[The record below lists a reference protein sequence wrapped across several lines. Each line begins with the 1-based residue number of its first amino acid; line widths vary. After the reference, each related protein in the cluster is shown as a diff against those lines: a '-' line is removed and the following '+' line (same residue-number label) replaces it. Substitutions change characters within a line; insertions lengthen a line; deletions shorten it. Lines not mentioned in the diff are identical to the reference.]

1 MKRNQQVKLR
11 TRREKFLNY
20 DQQILFTLRD
30 VLSYNELKKTRDEI
44 LEGILH
50 FMKKN
55 NTQDIQSIILDG
67 NTSQK
72 GNLAQ
77 QFGPQVHEDFRGS
90 KYRGPSKN
98 RSKW

>member
-1 MKRNQQVKLR
+1 MR

-55 NTQDIQSIILDG
+55 STQDIQSIILDG
-67 NTSQK
+67 NTS
-72 GNLAQ
+72 
-77 QFGPQVHEDFRGS
+77 
-90 KYRGPSKN
+90 
-98 RSKW
+98 